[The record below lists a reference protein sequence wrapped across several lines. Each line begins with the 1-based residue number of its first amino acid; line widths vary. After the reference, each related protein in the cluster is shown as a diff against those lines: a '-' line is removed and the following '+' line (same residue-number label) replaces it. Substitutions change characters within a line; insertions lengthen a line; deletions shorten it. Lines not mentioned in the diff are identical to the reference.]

1 MIKQTACHSHKAT
14 LTTCSC
20 GKLYFT
26 YGPITVQFDPDQF
39 LAFASS
45 VAMLLSQFQQ
55 AVKLPNPSGA
65 SHAHGDLCH

>member
-1 MIKQTACHSHKAT
+1 MIKHTAYHSHKAT

-26 YGPITVQFDPDQF
+26 YGPITVQLDPDQF

-45 VAMLLSQFQQ
+45 VAMLESQFQQ
-55 AVKLPNPSGA
+55 TVNMPNFSGT
-65 SHAHGDLCH
+65 SHPNGDLCH